1 MSCEPIGRRAGLIVC
16 GAVLAV
22 FVVQRPQCGEHRY
35 DHPQLALE
43 ALQVGRYDQALL
55 EVRRSLREGADTPG
69 VRLIAAMAHL
79 AEDRLEE
86 AVTELGSGLAVAPAD
101 PRLHQTLREVCL
113 QARRIGLADT
123 VLQGA
128 LRRHPESAALLTALG
143 WAATEQGQDQRAA
156 ELLARAVERSAG
168 DPEPWVQLARL
179 HLSQERFA
187 AAVEVAQEGLRTVPG
202 DPHLLLVLGEGHLRQ
217 GHLAEADTALA
228 QAVRLGDPEGA
239 LAGRVAQL
247 YYDTGH
253 RSLAIGYYETALAT
267 GPERPTVLNNL
278 AWSMAEEGIRL
289 DEALELAARAVKLD
303 PDNPVFLDT
312 YAEVNFRLGRPARA
326 AAVIRRA
333 LEAEPVDGEHRAYLE
348 QQLARFTDAASRPT
362 DQPRKRS

>member
-1 MSCEPIGRRAGLIVC
+1 MC
-16 GAVLAV
+16 GAILAV

-43 ALQVGRYDQALL
+43 ELQAGRYEQALL
-55 EVRRSLREGADTPG
+55 EVHRSLREGVDTPG
-69 VRLIAAMAHL
+69 LRLVAAMAHL
-79 AEDRLEE
+79 AEDRVEE
-86 AVTELGSGLAVAPAD
+86 AITELGLGLAVAPDD
-101 PRLHQTLREVCL
+101 PRLHQTLRDVSQ

-128 LRRHPESAALLTALG
+128 LRRHPEDANLLTALG

-168 DPEPWVQLARL
+168 DPATWAQLARL
-179 HLSQERFA
+179 HLSQGRLDA
-187 AAVEVAQEGLRTVPG
+187 AAEVAQEGLRSGTD
-202 DPHLLLVLGEGHLRQ
+202 DPRLLLVLGECRLRQ
-217 GHLAEADTALA
+217 GRLVEADTALA
-228 QAVRLGDPEGA
+228 RAVRLGDAEGE
-239 LAGRVAQL
+239 LANRVAQL
-247 YYDTGH
+247 YYDAGH
-253 RSLAIGYYETALAT
+253 RRQAIDYYETALAT
-267 GPERPTVLNNL
+267 GPQRPSVLNNL

-289 DEALELAARAVKLD
+289 DEALGLAERAVKHE

-312 YAEVNFRLGRPARA
+312 YAEVSFRLGQPARA

-333 LEAEPVDGEHRAYLE
+333 LEAEPVDGEHRTYLE
-348 QQLARFTDAASRPT
+348 QQLARFTDAAGRPT

>member
-1 MSCEPIGRRAGLIVC
+1 MVC
-16 GAVLAV
+16 GAILAV

-79 AEDRLEE
+79 AEDRVEE
-86 AVTELGSGLAVAPAD
+86 AVTELGAGLAVAPD
-101 PRLHQTLREVCL
+101 DSRLHQTLREVSL
-113 QARRIGLADT
+113 QARRVGLADT

-128 LRRHPESAALLTALG
+128 LRRHPESTALLTALG

-168 DPEPWVQLARL
+168 DPAPRVELARL
-179 HLSQERFA
+179 HLSQERFG
-187 AAVEVAQEGLRTVPG
+187 AAVEVAQEGLRATPD
-202 DPHLLLVLGEGHLRQ
+202 DPHLLLVLGEGQLRL
-217 GHLAEADTALA
+217 GRLAEADTALA
-228 QAVRLGDPEGA
+228 QAVHLGDSEEV

-247 YYDTGH
+247 YYDAGH
-253 RSLAIGYYETALAT
+253 RRQAIRYYEAALAA
-267 GPERPTVLNNL
+267 GPQRPSVLNNL
-278 AWSMAEEGIRL
+278 AWSMAEEGVRL
-289 DEALELAARAVKLD
+289 DEALELASRAVKLD

-333 LEAEPVDGEHRAYLE
+333 LDAEPVDGEHRLYLE
-348 QQLARFTDAASRPT
+348 QQLARFTGIAAAAGDR
-362 DQPRKRS
+362 